1 MSGKRGR
8 PKRIKLAQSDY
19 VPDYDEATA
28 SSYNDPDELEEARK
42 SRIRDSNKEF
52 ARRMTILQTW
62 SDHWTDYSTR
72 EGEAYPQQEARDL
85 IKRHKKIACP
95 ISSCGKTFTSIGGL
109 KYHYARCNIERS
121 FKCKVC
127 DPHTQLSTRGELL
140 RHMILSHH
148 DDLPALNTEQEEI
161 ANSYFS
167 CENRC
172 DKSKKE
178 RKLNAETEAPS
189 SAQRLIKSYI
199 ELRNTSRLCSAS
211 RTFLRWTYGE
221 KDWDLVVNLYDRK
234 RYQPPEK
241 ESAKFRTSATSHW
254 TKVKIGETIDL
265 ELDKKGIPSSRV
277 FFTGGQN
284 TASAWL
290 PRQTL
295 NSSRTDLIAIAVT
308 CTSLDENITYRSSND
323 GEGCIQFWNFN
334 HDQQT
339 SIDSDSSSKNLQFII
354 AHNYGIVFDM
364 CFCPLGLGEHG
375 NVDNNSTE
383 NNTRPARVGLLA
395 LACGDGQL
403 RIISILNPDH
413 LTKKSPVKYQ
423 VESDLIDTIPTFKVR
438 ATACL
443 LPPGVGSSTD
453 YQAPA
458 CRSIMWNPEDS
469 QRLIVAGYSNG
480 YVAIFDLSILSPILY
495 TNTEGCHFYRPLK
508 TWIAHG
514 APVTGVAVS
523 AADGKTILV
532 ASGSTD
538 RALKIWNPT
547 DLSSCVTTDRS
558 PITRIVWDFRF
569 RGVVSATDSAFTS
582 FNNRVSY
589 KYPVLD
595 GNHNVTVSSHR
606 STVWGLAN
614 SLVTSSIATSDGAGE
629 VFVLPQ
635 LISRSI
641 HKRERSLLST
651 HSLYSLVPKALDDA
665 ERGSRLN
672 ENSINLASRMVD
684 SDTVLMELEQEVT
697 TNGNSDTELDH
708 MIEGNDG
715 LSADADFSV
724 AERPVANK
732 PSNFLLPI
740 EHRPVESYSD
750 FRRNFGLEFINY
762 NSAAIN
768 PESRL
773 PQSCLRASDQK
784 SIYCDR
790 PCDYPFSSIDLV
802 SWSPNPDTFQYLLS
816 ASHVGLCRLDK
827 VQIVE
832 QIYKSYLDA
841 YKNPKKNDEDKC

>member
-1 MSGKRGR
+1 MSGRRGR
-8 PKRIKLAQSDY
+8 PKRVKLEQNDY

-62 SDHWTDYSTR
+62 SEHWTDYSTR

-85 IKRHKKIACP
+85 IKRNKKISCP
-95 ISSCGKTFTSIGGL
+95 ITSCGKTFTSIGGL

-127 DPHTQLSTRGELL
+127 NPHVQLSTRGELL

-148 DDLPALNTEQEEI
+148 DDLPTLNEEQEEI
-161 ANSYFS
+161 ANSYLS

-178 RKLNAETEAPS
+178 RRLNAETEAPT
-189 SAQRLIKSYI
+189 SAQRLVRCFYDLTKNSCS
-199 ELRNTSRLCSAS
+199 TSCSRIFS
-211 RTFLRWTYGE
+211 NWTFSE
-221 KDWDLVVNLYDRK
+221 KDWELLVSEYDRK
-234 RYQPPEK
+234 RFLPPEK
-241 ESAKFRTSATSHW
+241 ESVRFRTSTSSHW
-254 TKVKIGETIDL
+254 FKAKIGETIDL
-265 ELDKKGIPSSRV
+265 GIDKRGNPTSRA

-290 PRQTL
+290 PRHTY
-295 NSSRTDLIAIAVT
+295 NHAKSDLIALAVN
-308 CTSLDENITYRSSND
+308 CGSLDENLTYKSSND
-323 GEGCIQFWNFN
+323 GDGCIQFWNFN
-334 HDQQT
+334 HDEKT
-339 SIDSDSSSKNLQFII
+339 TNDSGDSSINLWFTI
-354 AHNYGIVFDM
+354 AHSYGLVFDM
-364 CFCPLGLGEHG
+364 CFCPLGSS
-375 NVDNNSTE
+375 NQVVNSNNISTE
-383 NNTRPARVGLLA
+383 NSRPSRVGLLA
-395 LACGDGQL
+395 IACGDGQL
-403 RIISILNPDH
+403 RILSILNPAY
-413 LTKKSPVKYQ
+413 LRRKNPVKHI
-423 VESDLIDTIPTFKVR
+423 VKPDPIDTIPTFRVR

-458 CRSIMWNPEDS
+458 CRSIMWNPEDN

-495 TNTEGCHFYRPLK
+495 SNDGCHFYRPLK

-514 APVTGVAVS
+514 APVTGVAIS
-523 AADGKTILV
+523 TADSSKSVLV
-532 ASGSTD
+532 ATGSSD
-538 RALKIWNPT
+538 RALKIWNPL
-547 DLSSCVTTDRS
+547 DLNACITTDRS
-558 PITRIVWDFRF
+558 PITRVLWDFRF
-569 RGVVSATDSAFTS
+569 RGVITATDSAFTS

-589 KYPVLD
+589 RYPVLD

-635 LISRSI
+635 LISRSL

-651 HSLYSLVPKALDDA
+651 HCLYSLVPKALEES
-665 ERGSRLN
+665 ERGSNTN
-672 ENSINLASRMVD
+672 ENSSSIPPFKVEDNE
-684 SDTVLMELEQEVT
+684 TVLMELDRELAV
-697 TNGNSDTELDH
+697 NGDSDTEAAHDAD
-708 MIEGNDG
+708 DG
-715 LSADADFSV
+715 LNADADFSV

-740 EHRPVESYSD
+740 EHRPVESYKD
-750 FRRNFGLEFINY
+750 FKKNFGLEFIDY
-762 NSAAIN
+762 SFIVTN

-773 PQSCLRASDQK
+773 PESCLRAANQK
-784 SIYCDR
+784 SIFCDR

-802 SWSPNPDTFQYLLS
+802 SWSPNPSTFPYLLS

-832 QIYKSYLDA
+832 QIYKSHLDS
-841 YKNPKKNDEDKC
+841 YKSSP